1 MVFVLCVYPQN
12 MCTTM
17 RFVFCFIGSL
27 RPLRDVTSHTQQ
39 MGISVPTDPRYR
51 GTVTG
56 RDVFP

>member
-1 MVFVLCVYPQN
+1 